1 MRTQI
6 HNSRQITQNNSLCLH
21 CKLFLSLHT
30 KMSPKCWPVC
40 LQRFAEAICCFL
52 LKIFCLIFLLQLS
65 VVCTWALIPTW
76 VSTHTRPWRPTNCWG
91 SWAWKWTEQKRRW
104 CLLWCHIVEVHAEKC
119 LCDQHCWFF
128 LLFSWHYLI
137 FNKGFPHPC
146 TAHLLFPFFF
156 SAFVVEE
163 RRLLQPSDCVYS
175 ESLTPQGKLVACRR
189 DVTEILVR
197 K

>member
-30 KMSPKCWPVC
+30 KMSPKCRPVC

-119 LCDQHCWFF
+119 LCDKHCWFF

-146 TAHLLFPFFF
+146 TAHLLFSFFLF
-156 SAFVVEE
+156 
-163 RRLLQPSDCVYS
+163 RIC
-175 ESLTPQGKLVACRR
+175 CRR
-189 DVTEILVR
+189 ATIAATQWLRVLGVPDPTGETRSLSQGCHWDLGT
-197 K
+197 